1 LEGQERMDIANE
13 EREEQGRT
21 NMAIKEG
28 QRGRKN

>member
-1 LEGQERMDIANE
+1 LEGQERMDVANE

-28 QRGRKN
+28 QR